1 MAQLFDLNVDNYT
14 LDELMNFFGVT
25 AHSDAAIMDRKCE
38 ALKKKISQDPKL
50 GGVAKGKMHDF
61 LNNAV
66 VRLSKYQ
73 HSTSELFAHAANS
86 NSNLKGTGTSNS
98 SNSNLK
104 GTGTSN
110 NSNSSNSN
118 NNSNNNGTEFM
129 QLKNTVEEH
138 GDAFLIT
145 RPSQKVAEKESDKGL
160 EILAGAP
167 PGLLNRMA
175 ISTIKR
181 ALNVDTRFRPNYYN
195 SKSTDFVLNIP
206 YKFENVTS
214 MRLASYQ
221 LPLTYYS
228 ISQQYKNNA
237 LVIMWESSPVPV
249 PGEPIYDKS
258 FLLVLPDGNY
268 RTSFQTGSGAI
279 IENTIN
285 GLMAGTELSSQTG
298 MAFTVDATSGRS
310 IFACN
315 SAMDPSGN
323 RLPYSAFYTGAIR
336 IICTTTVD
344 NALGDSG
351 YESAPVTDSRG
362 LPLFLG
368 WQLGFRTAVYEMRG
382 DGVVAIPQAAISEG
396 VCMISG
402 PQYVF
407 MCIDDF
413 NNNVN
418 NYYVSA
424 FGASTSS
431 PNIIARLNI
440 QQAINFFG
448 AYNLASGENLS
459 TSLNFSREYFGP
471 VDIQRMRV
479 TLVDDFGRV
488 LDLNNMDWSFSL
500 VFECVYS
507 SSSA

>member
-14 LDELMNFFGVT
+14 VNELMNFFGVT
-25 AHSDAAIMDRKCE
+25 EQSDAAIVDRKCA

-61 LNNAV
+61 LNTAV

-73 HSTSELFAHAANS
+73 HSTSELFAHANSANNRNNNNAS
-86 NSNLKGTGTSNS
+86 NTGT
-98 SNSNLK
+98 K
-104 GTGTSN
+104 AKET
-110 NSNSSNSN
+110 
-118 NNSNNNGTEFM
+118 GTEFM

-249 PGEPIYDKS
+249 PGEPIYNKS
-258 FLLVLPDGNY
+258 FSLILPDGNY
-268 RTSFQTGSGAI
+268 RTSFQTGGGAI

-298 MAFTVDATSGRS
+298 MAFTVDGTSGRS

-323 RLPYSAFYTGAIR
+323 RLPYGTYYTGAIR
-336 IICTTTVD
+336 IICPTIID
-344 NALGDSG
+344 NTLGDSG

-402 PQYVF
+402 PQYLF

-471 VDIQRMRV
+471 VDIQRMRI

>member
-14 LDELMNFFGVT
+14 LDELLNFFGVT
-25 AHSDAAIMDRKCE
+25 AHSDAAIMDRKCA
-38 ALKKKISQDPKL
+38 ALKQKISQDPKL

-61 LNNAV
+61 LNTAV

-73 HSTSELFAHAANS
+73 HSTTSELFAHGTS
-86 NSNLKGTGTSNS
+86 NSLKGTGTSNS
-98 SNSNLK
+98 LK

-110 NSNSSNSN
+110 SLKGTGTSSSA
-118 NNSNNNGTEFM
+118 TEFM

-145 RPSQKVAEKESDKGL
+145 RPSQKAAEKDNESGKGL

-175 ISTIKR
+175 INTIKR

-195 SKSTDFVLNIP
+195 SKSTDFVMNIP

-237 LVIMWESSPVPV
+237 LVIMWESSPVPI
-249 PGEPIYDKS
+249 PDEPIYDKS

-268 RTSFQTGSGAI
+268 RTSFQTGGGVI

-285 GLMAGTELSSQTG
+285 GLMAGTELSAKTG
-298 MAFTVDATSGRS
+298 MAFTIDATSGRS

-323 RLPYSAFYTGAIR
+323 RLPYGAFYAGAIR
-336 IICTTTVD
+336 IICPATVD
-344 NALGDSG
+344 NTLGDTG
-351 YESAPVTDSRG
+351 YESAPVTDTRG

-382 DGVVAIPQAAISEG
+382 DGVRALPQAAISEG

-402 PQYVF
+402 PQYLF

-471 VDIQRMRV
+471 VDIQRMRI

>member
-14 LDELMNFFGVT
+14 LDELLNFFGVT
-25 AHSDAAIMDRKCE
+25 AHSDAAIMDRKCA
-38 ALKKKISQDPKL
+38 ALKNKISQDPKL
-50 GGVAKGKMHDF
+50 GGVAKGKIHDF
-61 LNNAV
+61 LNTAV

-73 HSTSELFAHAANS
+73 HSELFAHAANNNNASS
-86 NSNLKGTGTSNS
+86 NILKNSLKGTGT
-98 SNSNLK
+98 
-104 GTGTSN
+104 GTST
-110 NSNSSNSN
+110 SAA
-118 NNSNNNGTEFM
+118 EFM

-145 RPSQKVAEKESDKGL
+145 RPSQKVAEKENESGKGL
-160 EILAGAP
+160 AILAGAP

-195 SKSTDFVLNIP
+195 SKSTDFVMNIP

-237 LVIMWESSPVPV
+237 LVIMWESSPVPI
-249 PGEPIYDKS
+249 PGEPIYDRS

-268 RTSFQTGSGAI
+268 KTSFQTGGGVI

-285 GLMAGTELSSQTG
+285 GLMAGTDLSAETG
-298 MAFTVDATSGRS
+298 MAFTIDATSGRS

-323 RLPYSAFYTGAIR
+323 RLPYGAFYTGAIR
-336 IICTTTVD
+336 IICPTTVESTVVD
-344 NALGDSG
+344 NS

-382 DGVVAIPQAAISEG
+382 DGVHAIPQAAISEG

-402 PQYVF
+402 PQYLF

-440 QQAINFFG
+440 QQAISLFG

-471 VDIQRMRV
+471 VDIQRMRI

>member
-25 AHSDAAIMDRKCE
+25 AHSDAAIMDRKCA

-61 LNNAV
+61 LNTAV

-73 HSTSELFAHAANS
+73 HSTSELFAHANSAN
-86 NSNLKGTGTSNS
+86 NR
-98 SNSNLK
+98 
-104 GTGTSN
+104 
-110 NSNSSNSN
+110 N
-118 NNSNNNGTEFM
+118 NNNASNTETKAKETGTEFM

-195 SKSTDFVLNIP
+195 SKSTDFVMNIP

-268 RTSFQTGSGAI
+268 RTSFQTGGGAI

-323 RLPYSAFYTGAIR
+323 RLPYGAFYTGAIR
-336 IICTTTVD
+336 IICPTTVD

-402 PQYVF
+402 PQYLF

-471 VDIQRMRV
+471 VDIQRMRI

>member
-25 AHSDAAIMDRKCE
+25 AHSDAAIVDRKCA

-61 LNNAV
+61 LNTAV

-73 HSTSELFAHAANS
+73 HSTSELFAHANSAN
-86 NSNLKGTGTSNS
+86 NR
-98 SNSNLK
+98 
-104 GTGTSN
+104 
-110 NSNSSNSN
+110 N
-118 NNSNNNGTEFM
+118 NNNASNTETKAKETGTEFM

-160 EILAGAP
+160 EILSGAP

-195 SKSTDFVLNIP
+195 SKSTDFVINIP

-237 LVIMWESSPVPV
+237 LVIMWESNPVPV

-323 RLPYSAFYTGAIR
+323 RLPYGAFYTGAIR
-336 IICTTTVD
+336 IICPTTVD

-402 PQYVF
+402 PQYLF

-471 VDIQRMRV
+471 VDIQRMRI

-500 VFECVYS
+500 MFECVYS

>member
-25 AHSDAAIMDRKCE
+25 AHSDAAIVDRKCA

-61 LNNAV
+61 LNTAV

-73 HSTSELFAHAANS
+73 HSTSELFAHANSAN
-86 NSNLKGTGTSNS
+86 NR
-98 SNSNLK
+98 
-104 GTGTSN
+104 
-110 NSNSSNSN
+110 N
-118 NNSNNNGTEFM
+118 NNNASNTETKAKETGTEFM

-160 EILAGAP
+160 EILSGAP

-195 SKSTDFVLNIP
+195 SKSTDFVMNIP

-323 RLPYSAFYTGAIR
+323 RLPYGAFYTGAIR
-336 IICTTTVD
+336 IICPTTVD
-344 NALGDSG
+344 NTLGNSG

-402 PQYVF
+402 PQYLF

-471 VDIQRMRV
+471 VDIQRMRI

-500 VFECVYS
+500 MFECVYS

>member
-25 AHSDAAIMDRKCE
+25 AHSDAAIMDRKCA

-61 LNNAV
+61 LNTAV

-73 HSTSELFAHAANS
+73 HSTSELFAHANSAN
-86 NSNLKGTGTSNS
+86 NR
-98 SNSNLK
+98 
-104 GTGTSN
+104 
-110 NSNSSNSN
+110 N
-118 NNSNNNGTEFM
+118 NNNASNTETKAKETGTEFM

-195 SKSTDFVLNIP
+195 SKSTDFVMNIP

-323 RLPYSAFYTGAIR
+323 RLPYGAFYTGAIR
-336 IICTTTVD
+336 IICPTTVD

-402 PQYVF
+402 PQYLF

-471 VDIQRMRV
+471 VDIQRMRI